1 MKYMHSIIKGQRKAV
16 ITEVEKRLKIAGL
29 GGQVKVQPDSVLK
42 KEFYIEVDSEELIT
56 DIRQILK
63 TLCKEK
69 AVTMQGGLI
78 EDDVAKSRQRLS
90 KPLNV
95 APAAPAKSVNAK
107 PPSRDYP
114 IGEQVVILLSN
125 HRSPINAAIPFPLT
139 KKQLLSLLTS
149 SVSPSYSSE
158 KLAQELEAA
167 LKELEAK
174 GEIYANE
181 GDRFC
186 IAQPSVLYENAVFRG
201 DRAYLHLA
209 HQVVGNPVTDSTKL
223 TFPAIEFDVLKEQF
237 LEKGISFLKS

>member
-1 MKYMHSIIKGQRKAV
+1 MKYMHSIIKGQRKSV

-69 AVTMQGGLI
+69 EVTMQGGLI
-78 EDDVAKSRQRLS
+78 EDDTAKSRQRLS

-95 APAAPAKSVNAK
+95 APAAVKAVTEK

-114 IGEQVVILLSN
+114 IGEKVVALLSN
-125 HRSPINAAIPFPLT
+125 HRSTINAAIPLPLT

-149 SVSPSYSSE
+149 SVSPIYPSD
-158 KLAQELEAA
+158 KLSQELEVA

-186 IAQPSVLYENAVFRG
+186 IAQPSVLYANALFRG

-223 TFPAIEFDVLKEQF
+223 TFPAIDFDVLKERF
-237 LEKGISFLKS
+237 LEKGISCLQR